1 MVWPPCIFT
10 TNIPIACMY
19 FRKISTVLL
28 SALCGL
34 GFSVGALAQNLD
46 LADLDSQKVK
56 DAVLQD
62 ARKQSLEKQPDVQ
75 AALKAVQDSVMLRAW
90 EQQLLKNNPITQ
102 AQRDAAYKEYLAMLG
117 ANEYRINHINP
128 ADADQAQALIARLQG
143 GLSWD
148 KVEVN
153 SPTNPE
159 TKITAD
165 NTDWVN
171 LAAVPAEF
179 REAIKL
185 LKPGQVY
192 PTPIRNNNGWHVL
205 GLSETRPLKAPTMDQ
220 VKAAVDKLAERK
232 LVKDK
237 IVSLLP
243 R

>member
-1 MVWPPCIFT
+1 MLPAF
-10 TNIPIACMY
+10 
-19 FRKISTVLL
+19 
-28 SALCGL
+28 CGL
-34 GFSVGALAQNLD
+34 VFSVGAMAQSLD
-46 LADLDSQKVK
+46 IADLDSQKVK

-62 ARKQSLEKQPDVQ
+62 ARKQGLEKQPDVQ

-102 AQRDAAYKEYLAMLG
+102 VQREAAYKEYLAMLG
-117 ANEYRINHINP
+117 GNEYRINHINP
-128 ADADQAQALIARLQG
+128 ADADQAQVLIARLQG

-153 SPTNPE
+153 STSNPE
-159 TKITAD
+159 TKIKAD
-165 NTDWVN
+165 KTDWVN
-171 LAAVPAEF
+171 LSAVPAEF

-192 PTPIRNNNGWHVL
+192 PTPIRNNNGWHIL
-205 GLSETRPLKAPTMDQ
+205 GLSETRALKAPALDQ

-237 IVSLLP
+237 IVALLP